1 MLHLRSALFQLWF
14 FGVTFLASLL
24 LTLAL
29 PLPHRVMAKGVAAY
43 ARAVLFGLRAIAGI
57 SHEIRGR
64 EHMPRARA
72 IVAAKH
78 QSAWETVAMLAILDD
93 PVQVLKKELALIP
106 FYGWHA
112 LKLGMIPVDRSA
124 RASALKKMIALAK
137 RRIAQNRI
145 ILIFPQGTRVAPGCR
160 EEYKP
165 GVAALYTQLGVPC
178 VPVALNSG
186 VFWPRRALLKK
197 PGTIVVEFLPPIPPG
212 LKREQFMALL
222 ESRIEEAS
230 NRLVA
235 EALTAGK

>member
-1 MLHLRSALFQLWF
+1 MLYLRSALFQIWF
-14 FGVTFLASLL
+14 FGATFIASLL

-29 PLPHRVMAKGVAAY
+29 PLPHRVMALGVAAY
-43 ARAVLFGLRAIAGI
+43 ARVVLFGLRVLSGIAC
-57 SHEIRGR
+57 EIRGR
-64 EHMPRARA
+64 AHIPRARA

-78 QSAWETVAMLAILDD
+78 QSAWETVAMFTLIAD

-124 RASALKKMIALAK
+124 RASALKKMIAQAK
-137 RRIAQNRI
+137 KRIAEGRV
-145 ILIFPQGTRVAPGCR
+145 ILIFPQGTRVAPGSR
-160 EEYKP
+160 AEYKP

-186 VFWPRRALLKK
+186 VYWPRRALLKR
-197 PGTIVVEFLPPIPPG
+197 PGKIIVEFLAPIQPG
-212 LKREQFMALL
+212 LKRDEFMAAL
-222 ESRIEEAS
+222 EGRIEQAS

-235 EALTAGK
+235 EALSANK